1 MAEIKK
7 GVLGGFSG
15 KVGPIV
21 GVNWRG
27 KNIIRSLPAASKKPP
42 TENQLNQ
49 RFKFRAVA
57 NFLQPLQGIIS
68 KYYGNKTELKSRNN
82 LAVSY
87 MLKNAVNIDDYVAQI
102 LYDQVVITKGDLLG
116 FQLLNLDATSAD
128 EFDLTWEVNSPQVN
142 SSPTDLVNFVGY
154 CASNNTYLIHQEI
167 ATRETQMATISLPPG
182 MTGKEIEVW
191 MYLNDEKQTQASTS
205 FYVGKYVV
213 RST

>member
-87 MLKNAVNIDDYVAQI
+87 MLKNAVSIDDYVAQI

-116 FQLLNLDATSAD
+116 FQLLNLDTTSAD

-213 RST
+213 R